1 MDYTSAKPRMNIPRR
16 ISQRSLLLKV
26 GKMCSLEESSM
37 LLLDTTPQ
45 APQNI
50 QYKQSSSNLL
60 LSWEPGYDGGRPQ
73 YFIIWYRLFYARKRN
88 WNQIRV
94 MPNNATEF
102 TLFDLKLQQIYELT
116 IVAENDLGL
125 GTFTPIIF
133 IELNQTEDLPLDY
146 LHHSNRTNIFRPLPP
161 TNLRLSQ
168 SGSHLYITWNHP
180 KMIDSS
186 EKILY
191 YVIQWRSTIL
201 FNNQQS
207 QYSVVLNY
215 PTRSYVLKDLK
226 QSKYIIQVIAY
237 SDKGTYSSPMESQI
251 NIRKSCRW
259 FLSST
264 SFSFRIHIDS
274 CL

>member
-1 MDYTSAKPRMNIPRR
+1 MVYMYVKPRMNILRR
-16 ISQRSLLLKV
+16 ISPHWLLLKV
-26 GKMCSLEESSM
+26 RQMCCLERSPI
-37 LLLDTTPQ
+37 LHLDTTPQ

-50 QYKQSSSNLL
+50 QYKQRSSNLL
-60 LSWEPGYDGGRPQ
+60 LSWEAGYDGGRPQ

-133 IELNQTEDLPLDY
+133 IELNDTEDLPLDY
-146 LHHSNRTNIFRPLPP
+146 LHHSNQTNLFRPLSP

-180 KMIDSS
+180 KMLDSS

-201 FNNQQS
+201 FNNHQS

-237 SDKGTYSSPMESQI
+237 SDKGTYSSPIESQI
-251 NIRKSCRW
+251 NIRKSHRSW
-259 FLSST
+259 LSSI
-264 SFSFRIHIDS
+264 SFSF
-274 CL
+274 